1 MDAAALIDGLAA
13 GPLLVFGSLPP
24 AGRDLDVAARTRA
37 EADALAAALVAQGWT
52 RKGREL
58 AWFGERTAR
67 GVEAASVEDWGV
79 GAAEADALFGE
90 ALPVEGYA
98 RLLRPA
104 PHHVLL
110 LLARQAAYGSRLSD
124 GRRARLDA
132 AVAEDP
138 GAWDEAARR
147 APQWGAAAALEV
159 LRGAASSTTRVRA
172 VAELQRA
179 KGVDPARALLRGA
192 RAAARSRDSTR
203 GAVVALSGLDGSGKS
218 TQAAALRDALNSLGV
233 DAEVEWTKIARNPSI
248 ARVAQSVKRVLRVVA
263 RRGTAAPTAVSGPGA
278 VVDDPARAL
287 RQRSGLLT
295 FGWTMYVSVT
305 NAYWQRRATKRHLA
319 AGRVVVCDRYV
330 LDSAAHLRYRYG
342 DQRRYPLQTAV
353 IRLLSP
359 KPLKAWF
366 LDVSPEAAF
375 ARKQEQ
381 YNVEHLARLRKLYHE
396 TLPRVGVERIDGEQP
411 VDELAAWLARE
422 VWLAL

>member
-1 MDAAALIDGLAA
+1 MDPARLIDGLAA

-37 EADALAAALVAQGWT
+37 EADALSAALVEQGWT

-67 GVEAASVEDWGV
+67 GVEVASVEDWGV
-79 GAAEADALFGE
+79 SASEADALFAE
-90 ALPVEGYA
+90 ARPIDGYS

-110 LLARQAAYGSRLSD
+110 LLARQAAYGAALSE
-124 GRRARLDA
+124 GRQGRLDA

-147 APQWGAAAALEV
+147 APAWGATAALEL
-159 LRGAASSTTRVRA
+159 LRGASAAARVRA

-179 KGVDPARALLRGA
+179 KGTDRARAWLRGA
-192 RAAARSRDSTR
+192 RASRVRKR

-248 ARVAQSVKRVLRVVA
+248 QRVAQSVKRVLRLVA

-287 RQRSGLLT
+287 RQRSALLT

-305 NAYWQRRATKRHLA
+305 NAYWQRRATKRHLD

-330 LDSAAHLRYRYG
+330 LDSTAHLRYRYG
-342 DQRRYPLQTAV
+342 DKRHYPLQTAV

-381 YNVEHLARLRKLYHE
+381 YNIEHLTRLAALYRE
-396 TLPRVGVERIDGEQP
+396 TQPRLGVERIDGEQP

-422 VWLAL
+422 VGLAL